1 MTHRSIN
8 NIIYYY
14 HNEIERKR
22 EANLEYICRA
32 LNVSIED
39 IENSQEKYFSDKSVA
54 FELGTKDFSS
64 IEVPSWLTFEN
75 ALQIYDDIKDMLQAE
90 LIQLN
95 SRTGM
100 TEDDRELE
108 KAYIQYKIQ
117 DTLFFKHK
125 IEEEHLKKVLYDQR
139 NP

>member
-1 MTHRSIN
+1 MIHRSTN

-54 FELGTKDFSS
+54 FELGTKDFAS

-75 ALQIYDDIKDMLQAE
+75 ALQIYDDIKDMLKAE

-139 NP
+139 SP

>member
-1 MTHRSIN
+1 
-8 NIIYYY
+8 
-14 HNEIERKR
+14 
-22 EANLEYICRA
+22 
-32 LNVSIED
+32 VSIED

-54 FELGTKDFSS
+54 FELGTKDFAS